1 MLEHREARLVVD
13 FTGSRMPATRPIRPQ
28 ETITPPDDNIETDDD
43 SPDRAALRVN
53 QKRFEITT
61 NRG

>member
-13 FTGSRMPATRPIRPQ
+13 FPGTRMPATRPIRPQ
-28 ETITPPDDNIETDDD
+28 ETMTPPDDNIETDDD

-53 QKRFEITT
+53 RRRFETAT
-61 NRG
+61 NR